1 VGHANMD
8 HGSSSSV
15 AVSTSPTK
23 IINKIIKTDGD
34 RGVTNNEF
42 VKFNSKTQNFF
53 SALMQLDG

>member
-1 VGHANMD
+1 MD